1 MKLEVRTLINFP
13 CSIEGIPLFEL
24 IGKEVI
30 VNYVNNKKPA
40 YFKTKNDSK
49 RISGDR
55 KPEILLDIESIPQTN
70 DYKII
75 ILILHQHKKY
85 DDGTICNPSRYESR
99 RYVCNSSNVKISQVE
114 GGRILNICTP
124 DWHEVINFFA
134 ITQRNHKRNLMN
146 FWNQN

>member
-1 MKLEVRTLINFP
+1 MINFP
-13 CSIEGIPLFEL
+13 YSIEGIPLFEL

-40 YFKTKNDSK
+40 YLKTKNDSK
-49 RISGDR
+49 RLSGDR

-85 DDGTICNPSRYESR
+85 DDGTISTPYKYEFRKYICN
-99 RYVCNSSNVKISQVE
+99 NSDVKISQVK
-114 GGRILNICTP
+114 GGRILNIITP
-124 DWHEVINFFA
+124 EWHEVINFFRYYTEESQTKLDEILESELA
-134 ITQRNHKRNLMN
+134 EE
-146 FWNQN
+146 